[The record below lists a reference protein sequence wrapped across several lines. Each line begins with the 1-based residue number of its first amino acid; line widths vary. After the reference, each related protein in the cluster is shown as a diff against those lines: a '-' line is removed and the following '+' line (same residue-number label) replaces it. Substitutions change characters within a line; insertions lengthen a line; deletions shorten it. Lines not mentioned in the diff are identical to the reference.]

1 MADVSVVG
9 ELNVDIILRGINGF
23 PELDKEKLA
32 LEGKVTLGSSSA
44 IFAVGLSR
52 LGLDV
57 NFIGAVGE
65 DVFGRYIIET
75 LKKERINTKGIKIIE
90 EVNTGFT
97 VSLTYPENRALIT
110 YPGVM
115 ENFTVTEKDKRFI
128 YGSRHL
134 HISSYFLQ
142 KKLQQDVKDLYI
154 YAKSEGLTTS
164 LDPGWD
170 PEDSNWNKVFEILPY
185 VDILFV
191 NEIEAKRLSLIQ
203 DLSEEINLEE
213 VTAKLAP
220 KVRTLVVKL
229 GAKGALAINDGMK
242 YYEPGFKVDVVDTT
256 GAGDS
261 FNAGFIYAILK
272 DYSIND
278 SLTIGNV
285 CGALSCT
292 GIGGTTKLPTE
303 EELKNFL
310 KKEAKNG

>member
-1 MADVSVVG
+1 MSDVSVVG

-57 NFIGAVGE
+57 SFIGAVGE
-65 DVFGRYIIET
+65 DILGRYILET
-75 LKKERINTKGIKIIE
+75 LNREGIDTKRVRMLKER
-90 EVNTGFT
+90 NTGFT

-115 ENFTVTEKDKRFI
+115 ESFTIEENDRDFI
-128 YGSRHL
+128 SSSKHL

-142 KKLQQDVKDLYI
+142 KELQKDIKDLYI
-154 YAKSEGLTTS
+154 YAKSRGLTTS

-170 PEDSNWNKVFEILPY
+170 PADANWNSIFELIPY

-191 NEIEAKRLSLIQ
+191 NEIEAKRLSLVGDSIDDIDM
-203 DLSEEINLEE
+203 DL
-213 VTAKLAP
+213 VK
-220 KVRTLVVKL
+220 KVKTLVIKL
-229 GAKGALAINDGMK
+229 GADGALALRDGIR
-242 YYEPGFKVDVVDTT
+242 YYKPGFKVEVVDTT

-261 FNAGFIYAILK
+261 FNAGFIYATLK
-272 DYSIND
+272 NYSTEKC
-278 SLTIGNV
+278 LTIGNV

-292 GIGGTTKLPTE
+292 GIGGTAKLPTE
-303 EELKNFL
+303 EELKIFL
-310 KKEAKNG
+310 NEKEV